1 MASTHERLKRAVMI
15 LDGTGSIQERLASA
29 YRTEVQYVGPEGL
42 NEEMMY
48 ALEAIN
54 DGLTR
59 VEAAGDKDTV
69 DMSVEATT
77 DDEAAD
83 LADQIRNLY
92 DLSR

>member
-1 MASTHERLKRAVMI
+1 MASNYEQLKRAVMI
-15 LDGTGSIQERLASA
+15 LDGSGSIQVRLASA

-42 NEEMMY
+42 TEEMMG

-54 DGLTR
+54 DDLTR
-59 VEAAGDKDTV
+59 VEAAGDKDTI
-69 DMSVEATT
+69 DMSVEAMT

-83 LADQIRNLY
+83 LADQIRNLS